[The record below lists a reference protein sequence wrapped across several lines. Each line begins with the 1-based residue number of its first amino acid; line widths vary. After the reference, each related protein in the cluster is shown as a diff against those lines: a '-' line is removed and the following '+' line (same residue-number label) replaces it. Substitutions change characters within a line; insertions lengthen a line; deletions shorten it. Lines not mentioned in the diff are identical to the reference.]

1 MSPSANPTS
10 QCVSVTL
17 SFSLALLSPLFHWTI
32 IVHPHL
38 VVPTLPPSF
47 LGRVLEGHFFSN
59 LGSVSLS
66 LEQCWSE
73 TSASSKRNGN
83 ELVHML
89 QESLAR
95 GLPELSNKCFMLREF
110 CSGGRHYS
118 ITASRGNGVLIAC
131 LSGTLGLSF
140 QCIVKF
146 SPQFFGTAIINDIW
160 QISSNCLNKCVFS
173 YHHTG

>member
-1 MSPSANPTS
+1 MKSPAAHKSTCHHLPTPPLNVCLWLSPSH
-10 QCVSVTL
+10 
-17 SFSLALLSPLFHWTI
+17 LLSSHLYFIEQLLYTPILLFLPHPPL
-32 IVHPHL
+32 
-38 VVPTLPPSF
+38 F
-47 LGRVLEGHFFSN
+47 LGRVLEGHFFGN

-110 CSGGRHYS
+110 CSSGRHYS

-146 SPQFFGTAIINDIW
+146 SPPILWD
-160 QISSNCLNKCVFS
+160 SDNKW
-173 YHHTG
+173 HLAN

>member
-10 QCVSVTL
+10 QCVSVIL

-38 VVPTLPPSF
+38 VVPASPPSF
-47 LGRVLEGHFFSN
+47 LGSVLEGHFFGN

-110 CSGGRHYS
+110 CSSGRHYS

-140 QCIVKF
+140 QCQIL
-146 SPQFFGTAIINDIW
+146 SPILWD
-160 QISSNCLNKCVFS
+160 SDNKW
-173 YHHTG
+173 HLAN